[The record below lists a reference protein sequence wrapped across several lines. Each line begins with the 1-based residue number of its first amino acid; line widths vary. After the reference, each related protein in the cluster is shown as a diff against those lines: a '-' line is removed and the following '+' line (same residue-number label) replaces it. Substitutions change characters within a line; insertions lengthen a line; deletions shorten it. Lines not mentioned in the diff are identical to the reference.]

1 MRMHDPTFFLKK
13 GKAKQGAQHGATQ
26 KKQGGYINPVGYF
39 VLLCVKSLY
48 LTVWLDCGRLCYMNN
63 KERVSV
69 YMEQWL
75 AQRLKSL
82 ADEEERSVSS
92 MIIRILK
99 VYLEKEAR

>member
-1 MRMHDPTFFLKK
+1 M
-13 GKAKQGAQHGATQ
+13 
-26 KKQGGYINPVGYF
+26 
-39 VLLCVKSLY
+39 
-48 LTVWLDCGRLCYMNN
+48 LCYMNN

-75 AQRLKSL
+75 AQRLRSL

-99 VYLEKEAR
+99 KFLEKESR